1 VPAEARDVSESQV
14 RELGNRLRARDVGVR
29 RAAVAALSERL
40 RAPDAALRCEAAKA
54 LFEHFR
60 DPLRRHIRCELARWR
75 QSAPSDDAFHSRIE
89 THVNSA
95 LLLLLERLEKSPL
108 GEQPD
113 VNFLAYVKVI
123 VRNALMTRQRR
134 DMRAR
139 REPAGQLNAL
149 PAREPAVD
157 EQLASTEER
166 QCHEAAL
173 AVRRQRLSAAEQR
186 VVDLY
191 SAGLTYRQ
199 IADKLGGSPGQY
211 RAWMGRIIRK
221 LR

>member
-1 VPAEARDVSESQV
+1 
-14 RELGNRLRARDVGVR
+14 
-29 RAAVAALSERL
+29 VAALSERL
-40 RAPDAALRCEAAKA
+40 CAPDAALRCEAAKA

-75 QSAPSDDAFHSRIE
+75 QSAPAGADDAFHSRIE

-95 LLLLLERLEKSPL
+95 LLQLLERLDKGPL
-108 GEQPD
+108 GAQPD

-134 DMRAR
+134 EVRAR

-157 EQLASTEER
+157 EQLASAEER

-173 AVRRQRLSAAEQR
+173 AQRRDRLSAAEQR